1 LIVENRISINPTC
14 MFGLEPHV
22 LLLLLAC
29 LVAACAFEFV
39 NGFHDT
45 ANAVAT
51 VIYTNALRPWV
62 AVIWSGFWNF
72 IGVLTGGI
80 GVAMGIVYL
89 LPVESLVDQ
98 NVYHGIAM
106 VGALIV
112 AAIIWNVGTWYYGLP
127 SSSSHALIG
136 SILGVGIAFSL
147 LSDGQGAA
155 VNWGKAGE
163 TGLAL
168 LISPLFGFSLTIIM
182 MFLLKRFVPNKAIFK
197 EPHKRKPPP
206 IWIRLILVATCTL
219 VSYFHGSNDGQKGVG
234 LIMLILIGIVPIH
247 FALNQKLNPLDM
259 RSSLAKVETVMGKV
273 DPSTLSAADSKL
285 LAEIKAQTNTLDK
298 IFEGKTDV
306 KQLPE
311 QARFEIRKAILLLQ
325 NRAKK
330 FTASEKVPL
339 STVDRKTYDDS
350 ITQLRT
356 FTDYA
361 PWEVSFMVALSLG
374 IGTMVGWKRI
384 VKTIGER
391 IGKEHLTYAQG
402 ASSEL
407 VAAAMI
413 GVTTGYGLP
422 SSTTHVLSSAIAGSM
437 VANRGIKNLNPQMV
451 RNIALAWVLTLPVT
465 MVLSGGLFLL
475 FRAIAD

>member
-1 LIVENRISINPTC
+1 ML
-14 MFGLEPHV
+14 GLEPHV
-22 LLLLLAC
+22 LILLIVCLL
-29 LVAACAFEFV
+29 AACAFEFV

-62 AVIWSGFWNF
+62 AVIWSAFWNF

-106 VGALIV
+106 VGALIL

-136 SILGVGIAFSL
+136 SILGVGIAFTL
-147 LSDGQGAA
+147 LPGTRNAA
-155 VNWGKAGE
+155 VNWSKAGE

-168 LISPLFGFSLTIIM
+168 LIGPLFGFTLTIIM
-182 MFLLKRFVPNKAIFK
+182 MFLLKRFVGNKTIFK

-206 IWIRLILVATCTL
+206 LWIRLVLVTTCTL

-234 LIMLILIGIVPIH
+234 LVMLILIGIVPTF
-247 FALNQKLNPLDM
+247 FALDHTKNPLDM
-259 RSSLAKVETVMGKV
+259 RDSLVKVEQVMQKV
-273 DPSTLSAADSKL
+273 NPADLSADDRTAVANIRLHTNSLDS
-285 LAEIKAQTNTLDK
+285 
-298 IFEGKTDV
+298 IFAGKTEV
-306 KQLPE
+306 AQLP
-311 QARFEIRKAILLLQ
+311 QNARFQIRKAILLLSNQ
-325 NRAKK
+325 AKK
-330 FTASEKVPL
+330 IQGSEKVSL
-339 STVDRKTYDDS
+339 SAADRSSLDS
-350 ITQLRT
+350 SLKNMRT

-361 PWEVSFMVALSLG
+361 PTWVLLIVSVSLG
-374 IGTMVGWKRI
+374 LGTMIGWQRI
-384 VKTIGER
+384 VTTIGER

-407 VAAAMI
+407 IAATMI
-413 GVTTGYGLP
+413 GVSTAYDLP

-465 MVLSGGLFLL
+465 MALSGGLFLL
-475 FRAIAD
+475 FRAILG

>member
-1 LIVENRISINPTC
+1 

-22 LLLLLAC
+22 LLLLILC

-51 VIYTNALRPWV
+51 VIYTNSLRPWV
-62 AVIWSGFWNF
+62 AVVWSAFWNF

-80 GVAMGIVYL
+80 AVAMGIVYL

-106 VGALIV
+106 VGALII

-147 LSDGQGAA
+147 LPGGQNAA
-155 VNWGKAGE
+155 VNWSKAGE
-163 TGLAL
+163 TGIAL
-168 LISPLFGFSLTIIM
+168 LVGPLLGFSLTIGL
-182 MFLLKRFVPNKAIFK
+182 MFLLKRFVRSKAIFK

-206 IWIRLILVATCTL
+206 IWIRLILISTCTL
-219 VSYFHGSNDGQKGVG
+219 VSFFHGSNDGQKGVG
-234 LIMLILIGIVPIH
+234 LIMLILIGIVPVH
-247 FALNQKLNPLDM
+247 FALNHNLNPLDM
-259 RSSLAKVETVMGKV
+259 RDSLGRVEQVMQKLN
-273 DPSTLSAADSKL
+273 TTELSAADRKL
-285 LAEIKAQTNTLDK
+285 LTEVQAQTATLDQ
-298 IFEGKTDV
+298 IFAGKTNV

-311 QARFEIRKAILLLQ
+311 QARFEIRKAILLLY

-330 FTASEKVPL
+330 LVASERIPL
-339 STVDRKTYDDS
+339 SAADRKTYEDS
-350 ITQLRT
+350 IAQMRT

-361 PWEVSFMVALSLG
+361 PWQVSLMVAISLG
-374 IGTMVGWKRI
+374 LGTMIGWQRI

-407 VAAAMI
+407 VAAVMI
-413 GVTTGYGLP
+413 GATTGYGLP

-465 MVLSGGLFLL
+465 MALSGGLFLL
-475 FRAIAD
+475 FRAFVD

>member
-1 LIVENRISINPTC
+1 

-22 LLLLLAC
+22 LLLLVAC

-62 AVIWSGFWNF
+62 AVIWSAFWNF
-72 IGVLTGGI
+72 IGVLTGGVA
-80 GVAMGIVYL
+80 VAMGIVYL

-106 VGALIV
+106 VGALIIG
-112 AAIIWNVGTWYYGLP
+112 AIVWNVGTWYYGLP

-136 SILGVGIAFSL
+136 SILGVGIAYSFL
-147 LSDGQGAA
+147 PGVTDAG

-168 LISPLFGFSLTIIM
+168 IIGPAFGFTLTILM
-182 MFLLKRFVPNKAIFK
+182 MFLLRRLVSNKAIFK

-206 IWIRLILVATCTL
+206 LWIRLILVITCTL

-234 LIMLILIGIVPIH
+234 LIMLILIGIVPTY
-247 FALNQKLNPLDM
+247 FALDQSRNPLDM
-259 RSSLAKVETVMGKV
+259 RDSLVRVEQVMSRVNVADLSTEDKKTVAEIQVQTNNLDQIFAGKTKVE
-273 DPSTLSAADSKL
+273 
-285 LAEIKAQTNTLDK
+285 
-298 IFEGKTDV
+298 
-306 KQLPE
+306 QLP
-311 QARFEIRKAILLLQ
+311 QQDRFRIRKAILLLS
-325 NRAKK
+325 NRAKIIQG
-330 FTASEKVPL
+330 SDKVSL
-339 STVDRKTYDDS
+339 STADRETLKAG
-350 ITQLRT
+350 LGNMKG

-361 PWEVSFMVALSLG
+361 PTWVFVIVSLSLG

-384 VKTIGER
+384 VTTIGER
-391 IGKEHLTYAQG
+391 IGKEHLSYAQG

-407 VAAAMI
+407 VAASMI
-413 GVTTGYGLP
+413 GISSALGLP
-422 SSTTHVLSSAIAGSM
+422 ASTTHVLTSSIAGSM
-437 VANRGIKNLNPQMV
+437 VASRGVKNVNPQMV
-451 RNIALAWVLTLPVT
+451 RSIALAWVLTLPVT
-465 MVLSGGLFLL
+465 MVLSGGLFIL
-475 FRAIAD
+475 FRALLPS

>member
-1 LIVENRISINPTC
+1 

-22 LLLLLAC
+22 LLLLVAC

-51 VIYTNALRPWV
+51 VIYTNTLRPWV
-62 AVIWSGFWNF
+62 AVIWSAFWNF
-72 IGVLTGGI
+72 LGVLTGGI
-80 GVAMGIVYL
+80 AVAMGIVYL
-89 LPVESLVDQ
+89 LPVQSLVDQ

-106 VGALIV
+106 VGALILG
-112 AAIIWNVGTWYYGLP
+112 AIIWNVGTWYYGLP

-136 SILGVGIAFSL
+136 SILGVGIAFSFL
-147 LSDGQGAA
+147 PGADNAA

-163 TGLAL
+163 TGVAL
-168 LISPLFGFSLTIIM
+168 LTGPLFGFTLTIVM
-182 MFLLKRFVPNKAIFK
+182 MFLLKRFVRNKAIFK

-206 IWIRLILVATCTL
+206 LWIRLILIATCTL

-234 LIMLILIGIVPIH
+234 LIMLVLIGIVPTY
-247 FALNQKLNPLDM
+247 FALDHSKNPLDM
-259 RSSLAKVETVMGKV
+259 RDSLVKIEQVMQKVNAAE
-273 DPSTLSAADSKL
+273 LSAKDREAV
-285 LAEIKAQTNTLDK
+285 ANIKVQTNSLDS
-298 IFEGKTDV
+298 IFAGKTQV
-306 KQLPE
+306 AQLP
-311 QARFEIRKAILLLQ
+311 QNARFEIRKAILLLGNQ
-325 NRAKK
+325 AK
-330 FTASEKVPL
+330 TVLGSDKVSL
-339 STVDRKTYDDS
+339 STADRETLTAGLSNMKG
-350 ITQLRT
+350 

-361 PWEVSFMVALSLG
+361 PWQVLVAVSVSLG
-374 IGTMVGWKRI
+374 LGTMIGWQRI

-407 VAAAMI
+407 IAAAMI
-413 GVTTGYGLP
+413 GANTQLGLP
-422 SSTTHVLSSAIAGSM
+422 ASTTHVLSSAIAGSM

-465 MVLSGGLFLL
+465 MALSGGLFLL
-475 FRAIAD
+475 FRAIMPS

>member
-1 LIVENRISINPTC
+1 

-273 DPSTLSAADSKL
+273 DPTTLSAADSKL
-285 LAEIKAQTNTLDK
+285 LAEIKAQTNTLDQ

-339 STVDRKTYDDS
+339 STVDRKTYEDS
-350 ITQLRT
+350 ITELRT

>member
-1 LIVENRISINPTC
+1 

-22 LLLLLAC
+22 LLLLILC

-62 AVIWSGFWNF
+62 AVVWSGFWNF

-80 GVAMGIVYL
+80 AVAMGIVYL

-106 VGALIV
+106 VGALLV
-112 AAIIWNVGTWYYGLP
+112 AAIIWNLGTWYYGLP

-147 LSDGQGAA
+147 LPESSGAA

-163 TGLAL
+163 TMASL
-168 LISPLFGFSLTIIM
+168 LISPIFGFSLTIIM
-182 MFLLKRFVPNKAIFK
+182 MFLLKRFVANKNIFK

-206 IWIRLILVATCTL
+206 IWIRLILIATCTL
-219 VSYFHGSNDGQKGVG
+219 VSFFHGSNDGQKGVG

-247 FALNQKLNPLDM
+247 FALNQQLNPLDM
-259 RSSLAKVETVMGKV
+259 RDSLGKVELVMNKV
-273 DPSTLSAADSKL
+273 NPTGLGDTDRQLLTDIRTQTSTLD
-285 LAEIKAQTNTLDK
+285 Q
-298 IFEGKTDV
+298 IFAGKTDV

-311 QARFEIRKAILLLQ
+311 QSRFEIRKAILLLH
-325 NRAKK
+325 NRSKK
-330 FTASEKVPL
+330 LIGSDKVPL
-339 STVDRKTYDDS
+339 STIDRKTLEDGIKDM
-350 ITQLRT
+350 RT

-361 PWEVSFMVALSLG
+361 PWQVSLMVALSLG

-413 GVTTGYGLP
+413 GVNTQFGLP
-422 SSTTHVLSSAIAGSM
+422 VSTTHVLSSAIAGSM

-465 MVLSGGLFLL
+465 MTLAGGLFLL
-475 FRAIAD
+475 FRAIM

>member
-1 LIVENRISINPTC
+1 

-29 LVAACAFEFV
+29 LLAACAFEFV

-62 AVIWSGFWNF
+62 AVVWSAFWNF
-72 IGVLTGGI
+72 IGVFVGGI

-106 VGALIV
+106 VGALIIG
-112 AAIIWNVGTWYYGLP
+112 AIIWNVGTWYYGLP

-136 SILGVGIAFSL
+136 SILGVGIAFSFL
-147 LSDGQGAA
+147 PDAPDAA
-155 VNWGKAGE
+155 VNWSKAGE

-168 LISPLFGFSLTIIM
+168 LIGPLFGFSLTIVM
-182 MFLLKRFVPNKAIFK
+182 MFLLKRFVANKTIFK

-206 IWIRLILVATCTL
+206 VWIRLILIATCTL
-219 VSYFHGSNDGQKGVG
+219 VSFFHGSNDGQKGVG
-234 LIMLILIGIVPIH
+234 LIMLILIGIVPTF
-247 FALNQKLNPLDM
+247 FALDNSKNPLDM
-259 RSSLAKVETVMGKV
+259 RDSLLKIEQVMSRV
-273 DPSTLSAADSKL
+273 NPAELSPADQKAL
-285 LAEIKAQTNTLDK
+285 IEIKAQTDGLDA
-298 IFEGKTDV
+298 IFAGKTSL
-306 KQLPE
+306 QELP
-311 QARFEIRKAILLLQ
+311 QDARFQIRKGILLTA

-330 FTASEKVPL
+330 LLGSDKVSL
-339 STVDRKTYDDS
+339 STADRATYDRA
-350 ITQLRT
+350 ITNMRS

-361 PWEVSFMVALSLG
+361 PSWVLLIVAVSLG
-374 IGTMVGWKRI
+374 LGTMIGWQRI
-384 VKTIGER
+384 VTTIGER

-407 VAAAMI
+407 VAATMI
-413 GVTTGYGLP
+413 GISTAYGLP

-465 MVLSGGLFLL
+465 MFLSGSLFLL
-475 FRAIAD
+475 FRALM

>member
-1 LIVENRISINPTC
+1 

-22 LLLLLAC
+22 LLLLIAC

-51 VIYTNALRPWV
+51 VIYTNSLRPWV
-62 AVIWSGFWNF
+62 AVIWSAFWNF
-72 IGVLTGGI
+72 VGVIAGGI
-80 GVAMGIVYL
+80 GVAMSIVYL

-147 LSDGQGAA
+147 LPGSGGSA

-168 LISPLFGFSLTIIM
+168 LVSPLFGFSLTIVL
-182 MFLLKRFVPNKAIFK
+182 MFLLRRFVKNKAIFK

-206 IWIRLILVATCTL
+206 IWIRLILIATCTL

-234 LIMLILIGIVPIH
+234 LIMLILIGIVPVH
-247 FALNQKLNPLDM
+247 FALNSKLNPLDM
-259 RSSLAKVETVMGKV
+259 RDSLTRVEQVMGKIN
-273 DPSTLSAADSKL
+273 AAELGEADRKL
-285 LAEIKAQTNTLDK
+285 LAEVRTQTNSLDQ
-298 IFEGKTDV
+298 IFAGKTDV

-311 QARFEIRKAILLLQ
+311 QARFEIRKSILLLY

-330 FTASEKVPL
+330 LTASEKLPL
-339 STVDRKTYDDS
+339 SSADRKVYEDS
-350 ITQLRT
+350 IAEMRT

-361 PWEVSFMVALSLG
+361 PWQVSLMVALSLG
-374 IGTMVGWKRI
+374 IGTMIGWQRI

-407 VAAAMI
+407 VAAVMI
-413 GVTTGYGLP
+413 GATTQFGLP

-465 MVLSGGLFLL
+465 MVLAGGLFLL
-475 FRAIAD
+475 LRTIMPS

>member
-1 LIVENRISINPTC
+1 

-29 LVAACAFEFV
+29 LLAACAFEFV

-51 VIYTNALRPWV
+51 VIYTNTLRPWV
-62 AVIWSGFWNF
+62 AVVWSAFWNF
-72 IGVLTGGI
+72 IGVFAGGI

-106 VGALIV
+106 VGALILS
-112 AAIIWNVGTWYYGLP
+112 AIIWNVGTWYYGLP

-136 SILGVGIAFSL
+136 AILGVGIAFSFL
-147 LSDGQGAA
+147 PETNGAA
-155 VNWGKAGE
+155 VNWAKAGE

-168 LISPLFGFSLTIIM
+168 LISPIFGFSLTIIL
-182 MFLLKRFVPNKAIFK
+182 MFLLKRFVKSKAIFK

-206 IWIRLILVATCTL
+206 LWIRLILIVTCTL
-219 VSYFHGSNDGQKGVG
+219 VSFFHGSNDGQKGVG
-234 LIMLILIGIVPIH
+234 LVMLILIGIVPTY
-247 FALNQKLNPLDM
+247 FALDQGKNPLDM
-259 RSSLAKVETVMGKV
+259 RESLTRIEQVFQKINPAE
-273 DPSTLSAADSKL
+273 LAADDQKL
-285 LAEIKAQTNTLDK
+285 LAEANAQTRDLDRV
-298 IFEGKTDV
+298 FAGKTSV
-306 KQLPE
+306 AELP
-311 QARFEIRKAILLLQ
+311 QQSRFEIRRDILLLN
-325 NRAKK
+325 NRATKLLS
-330 FTASEKVPL
+330 SESLPI
-339 STVDRKTYDDS
+339 STVDRNDYDEAIKD
-350 ITQLRT
+350 LRS

-361 PWEVSFMVALSLG
+361 PKWVLIIVSVSLG
-374 IGTMVGWKRI
+374 LGTMIGWQRI

-407 VAAAMI
+407 VAAGMI
-413 GVTTGYGLP
+413 GLSTGFGLP
-422 SSTTHVLSSAIAGSM
+422 TSTTHVLSSAIAGSM
-437 VANRGIKNLNPQMV
+437 VANRGVKNLNPQMV

-465 MVLSGGLFLL
+465 MFLSGSIFLL
-475 FRAIAD
+475 FRAIL